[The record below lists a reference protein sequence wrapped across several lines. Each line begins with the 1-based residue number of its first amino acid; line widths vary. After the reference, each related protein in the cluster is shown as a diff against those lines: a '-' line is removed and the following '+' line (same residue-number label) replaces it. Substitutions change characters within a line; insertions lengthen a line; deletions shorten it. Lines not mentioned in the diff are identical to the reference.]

1 MKYYAHYDSVSEI
14 RHLLAE
20 HLHNVAQNGQQL
32 IPPTVRFPSLENRD
46 VGVLA
51 KIIMFLH
58 DIGKYTDYFQSHL
71 MEGKTSL
78 LSSHAHISA
87 CFARALAKNCLDHV
101 PDPEKQV
108 WAFIAYLCVRFHHG
122 NPTLKELFSNDIWS
136 ILEQQHANLSQKWI
150 EVLTDLG
157 LQEDGDFLQL
167 PQHVDLCQWRSDTR
181 HFLHMPQ
188 HMKGRLRKDY
198 WFFALYYFFS
208 LLIDS
213 DKLDSGG
220 ILPSVVKTVPA
231 ARVTDYIGAKHG
243 GEMSSPMTEKR
254 ESARQQMLSVLKGLG
269 DEQIRKEKFFTITA
283 PTGIGKTLASLE
295 CALYLQQR
303 IAELEGYI
311 PRIITAIPFINIIE
325 QSRWDYEGVFG
336 KDAYVLTHHRLADF
350 SFSAGESEELPLDQR
365 LLLTEAWEADV
376 VLTTFVQLFH
386 SIFTNRNRPLKKFH
400 KLAGSIIIL
409 DEVQAL
415 PEKYM
420 PLIGAVVRKMAEY
433 YGTRFILMTA
443 TQPQLL
449 ELGDRLLGQ
458 SFRKP
463 VELLPS
469 HREYFSSLTR
479 TRLISQIG
487 RERNGEEFFNLFL
500 DTWQSHQSALIVVNT
515 IRRSKEIYQ
524 LLKRA
529 HSEGILRNVEIF
541 YLSTNIVPW
550 QRNQVIEAVRGRLDD
565 PNGNP
570 VILVSTQAIEAGVDL
585 NFDIGYRDLAPL
597 GSIIQTAGRV
607 NRSGE
612 RGELCPVYVMR
623 LGDDAQYIYGSHH
636 LNWTKKLLDMY
647 EEIPEPLFPSLLF
660 DYYQKLAEHLPMDA
674 SRDLWNEAVCR
685 LDLDK
690 LNEFQLIET
699 DGVADVFVELT
710 KEATKLADE
719 YERVM
724 TAENMP
730 VYEKEA
736 VLRRITTA
744 MSQYMVQIRA
754 NRLVNSQLAEFV
766 TRGGVK
772 GNFFWVS
779 PNEVDKFYD
788 MQTGFKDEGGEAYL
802 Y

>member
-1 MKYYAHYDSVSEI
+1 MKYYAHYDRGSGI
-14 RHLLAE
+14 FHLLAE
-20 HLHNVAQNGQQL
+20 HLHNVSQNGQHA
-32 IPPTVRFPSLENRD
+32 IPPTVAFPSLEHQD
-46 VGVLA
+46 VKVLA
-51 KIIMFLH
+51 KTLLFVH
-58 DIGKYTDYFQSHL
+58 DIGKYTDYFQSYL
-71 MEGKTSL
+71 TEQKTSK

-87 CFARALAKNCLDHV
+87 CFARAFVKSCLEHV

-122 NPTLKELFSNDIWS
+122 NPTLKELFSNDVWWT
-136 ILEQQHANLSQKWI
+136 LEQQHANLSQKWI
-150 EVLTDLG
+150 DVLTDLG
-157 LQEDGDFLQL
+157 LQEDEDFLRL
-167 PQHVDLCQWRSDTR
+167 LQHVDLCQWRSDTR
-181 HFLHMPQ
+181 YFLHMPQ

-231 ARVTDYIGAKHG
+231 ARVTDYIRAKHG
-243 GEMSSPMTEKR
+243 GEISSPMTEQR
-254 ESARQQMLSVLKGLG
+254 ERARQQMLSVLKGLG

-303 IAELEGYI
+303 IAELEGYV

-325 QSRWDYEGVFG
+325 QSRQDYEAVFG
-336 KDAYVLTHHRLADF
+336 KDMHVLAHHRLADLCF
-350 SFSAGESEELPLDQR
+350 STEGDEGLPLDQR

-420 PLIGAVVRKMAEY
+420 PLIGAVLRKIAEY

-443 TQPQLL
+443 THPQLL

-458 SFRKP
+458 SFCKP

-469 HREYFSSLTR
+469 YREYFASLTR

-487 RERNGEEFFNLFL
+487 RKRNGEEFFNLFL
-500 DTWQSHQSALIVVNT
+500 DTWQPHQSALIVVNT

-524 LLKRA
+524 LLKKA
-529 HSEGILRNVEIF
+529 HSEGILGNVEIF

-550 QRNQVIEAVRGRLDD
+550 QRSQVIEAVKERLDD
-565 PNGNP
+565 RNGNP

-597 GSIIQTAGRV
+597 ESIIQTAGRV

-612 RGELCPVYVMR
+612 RGELCPVYIVK
-623 LGDDAQYIYGSHH
+623 LGNDAQYIYGSHH
-636 LNWTKKLLDMY
+636 LNWTKKIFDMY

-674 SRDLWNEAVCR
+674 SRDLWSEAVCG

-719 YERVM
+719 YERIM
-724 TAENMP
+724 TAKNMP
-730 VYEKEA
+730 IYEKKA

-744 MSQYMVQIRA
+744 MGQYMVQIRV
-754 NRLVNSQLAEFV
+754 NRLMNSQLAEFV

-772 GNFFWVS
+772 GNFFWVP

-788 MQTGFKDEGGEAYL
+788 MQTGFKDESGAAYL

>member
-1 MKYYAHYDSVSEI
+1 GEWPPKFDMWEVYA
-14 RHLLAE
+14 
-20 HLHNVAQNGQQL
+20 
-32 IPPTVRFPSLENRD
+32 
-46 VGVLA
+46 
-51 KIIMFLH
+51 
-58 DIGKYTDYFQSHL
+58 
-71 MEGKTSL
+71 
-78 LSSHAHISA
+78 
-87 CFARALAKNCLDHV
+87 
-101 PDPEKQV
+101 
-108 WAFIAYLCVRFHHG
+108 
-122 NPTLKELFSNDIWS
+122 
-136 ILEQQHANLSQKWI
+136 
-150 EVLTDLG
+150 
-157 LQEDGDFLQL
+157 
-167 PQHVDLCQWRSDTR
+167 
-181 HFLHMPQ
+181 
-188 HMKGRLRKDY
+188 
-198 WFFALYYFFS
+198 
-208 LLIDS
+208 
-213 DKLDSGG
+213 
-220 ILPSVVKTVPA
+220 
-231 ARVTDYIGAKHG
+231 
-243 GEMSSPMTEKR
+243 
-254 ESARQQMLSVLKGLG
+254 
-269 DEQIRKEKFFTITA
+269 
-283 PTGIGKTLASLE
+283 
-295 CALYLQQR
+295 
-303 IAELEGYI
+303 
-311 PRIITAIPFINIIE
+311 
-325 QSRWDYEGVFG
+325 
-336 KDAYVLTHHRLADF
+336 
-350 SFSAGESEELPLDQR
+350 
-365 LLLTEAWEADV
+365 
-376 VLTTFVQLFH
+376 
-386 SIFTNRNRPLKKFH
+386 
-400 KLAGSIIIL
+400 
-409 DEVQAL
+409 
-415 PEKYM
+415 
-420 PLIGAVVRKMAEY
+420 PLIHR
-433 YGTRFILMTA
+433 
-443 TQPQLL
+443 
-449 ELGDRLLGQ
+449 
-458 SFRKP
+458 
-463 VELLPS
+463 PS
-469 HREYFSSLTR
+469 
-479 TRLISQIG
+479 RLISQIG